1 MGISKLYWTSLG
13 KRWQGGLILFGCSI
27 LESVPAFLS
36 GRLVAL
42 SVDRGFAA
50 GAPMTGVWWLLVF
63 AGVAVAGALGS
74 RLVWRQLGTVI
85 EPIRDALVTAVVSGV
100 LRNGA
105 TSRNAPDASGVARI
119 TQHVEVIRDAT
130 AGLLVQARGMLVTT
144 VAALA
149 GLFTVAGGLAWLV
162 AIPVLSSLVLFAC
175 LLPALASRQ
184 RAVAVAD
191 ERTAEVAGGVLVGM
205 RDVVACGAER
215 TAGMAVFDVIDDQA
229 RAAVRMA
236 KATAMRTLV
245 IAIGGFCPLV
255 LVLVY
260 APGMVAAGELTA
272 GAALGSLVYLATTMQ
287 PALQGLASTAST
299 VVLRLLVAL
308 RRLSDVATE
317 PPSSG
322 GEEEPASP
330 VVSVRGLTFGW
341 GEHAEPVVRGLE
353 LDLSPGDHL
362 AVVGPS
368 GIGKSTLAGL
378 LTGQLEPQ
386 DGLVRLG
393 GVPVRSARPGSVHRM
408 VALIPQEAYVFAG
421 TVRENLALLTP
432 DATDEHLHEAARA
445 VGAGE
450 LIDRLGGLDGE
461 LGHAAEG
468 LSAGQAQ
475 LLGLARVYASQA
487 EVIILDEATSHLDPA
502 AEAHAERA
510 FAARGGV
517 LVVIAHRL
525 SSALRAGRLLVMDG
539 DHTLLG
545 THEGLLA
552 ESARYAEMMRAWTG
566 TPVRVRA
573 S

>member
-1 MGISKLYWTSLG
+1 MGVTRLYWGSLG
-13 KRWQGGLILFGCSI
+13 RQWRGGLVLFGCSV

-42 SVDRGFAA
+42 AVDRGFAA
-50 GAPMTGVWWLLVF
+50 GAPLTGVLWLLVF
-63 AGVAVAGALGS
+63 ALVAVIGALGS
-74 RLVWRQLGTVI
+74 RLVWRQLGMVI
-85 EPIRDALVTAVVSGV
+85 EPIRDALVTAVVSGI

-162 AIPVLSSLVLFAC
+162 AVPVLTALALFAC
-175 LLPALASRQ
+175 LLPALAARQ
-184 RAVAVAD
+184 RAVAIAD

-205 RDVVACGAER
+205 RDVVACGAEQ
-215 TAGMAVFDVIDDQA
+215 TAGMAVFDAVDDQA

-236 KATAMRTLV
+236 QATAMRTLV
-245 IAIGGFCPLV
+245 IAIGGFSPLV
-255 LVLVY
+255 LVLLN

-299 VVLRLLVAL
+299 VVLRLLVAV
-308 RRLSDVATE
+308 RRLSEVAGE
-317 PPSSG
+317 PPDPG
-322 GEEEPASP
+322 GDAEPADAAI
-330 VVSVRGLTFGW
+330 SVRGLTFGW
-341 GEHAEPVVRGLE
+341 GEHAEPVVRGLD
-353 LDLSPGDHL
+353 LDLVPGDHL

-393 GVPVRSARPGSVHRM
+393 GVPVRSVRPAVVHRM

-421 TVRENLALLTP
+421 TVRENLALLAP
-432 DATDEHLHEAARA
+432 EATDERLYEAARA

-450 LIDRLGGLDGE
+450 LVDRLGGLYGE
-461 LGHAAEG
+461 IGHAAEG

-475 LLGLARVYASQA
+475 LLGLARVYASRA
-487 EVIILDEATSHLDPA
+487 DVIILDEATAHLDPA

-510 FAARGGV
+510 FAARGGI

-525 SSALRAGRLLVMDG
+525 SSALRASGLLVMDG

-566 TPVRVRA
+566 TPERVRA